1 MVEKLIEVKSL
12 LGLPEELEVVDG
24 EITEKMIT
32 VVAVSGQTAPC
43 CPLCGTSASRIHSH
57 YTLLIGVFIR
67 EEGRKRLQLLL
78 KGSEEDFSFEKEPLH
93 IAVVIHATQFGAI
106 SILIIG
112 RVSEVGNSKER
123 TERWENAC

>member
-1 MVEKLIEVKSL
+1 MDQFEQCIKRLLPGASSL
-12 LGLPEELEVVDG
+12 QVQQI
-24 EITEKMIT
+24 EITEEELLLT
-32 VVAVSGQTAPC
+32 VSSTQPQGR
-43 CPLCGTSASRIHSH
+43 CPVCATPATRVQSH

-78 KGSEEDFSFEKEPLH
+78 KGSEEDFSFEKEHLH